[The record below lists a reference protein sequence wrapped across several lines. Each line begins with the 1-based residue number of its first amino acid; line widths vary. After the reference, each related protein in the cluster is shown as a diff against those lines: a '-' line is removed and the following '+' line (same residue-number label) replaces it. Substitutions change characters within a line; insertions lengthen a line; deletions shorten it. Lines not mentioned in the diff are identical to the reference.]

1 MENVGEREVGCQ
13 KLHDMKRKE
22 EPDKELKQRIGQNL
36 KKTKKK
42 RQIKVRGLRRP
53 LTHVE
58 ISPGFTD

>member
-1 MENVGEREVGCQ
+1 
-13 KLHDMKRKE
+13 MKRKE